1 METEELT
8 IGRVHHGR
16 NIRRTRIEKDM
27 NQEGLSELVHLSQPA
42 VSKYEKMK
50 VIDDEMLQRFARAL
64 NVPFDYLKTLEED
77 AQTVVFENNTVN
89 NSEQSAGGANISM
102 GIVKS
107 DTEDSI
113 NDSRV
118 NNFNPIDKIT
128 ELYERLLKEKDE
140 KYAAL
145 ERLCRIL
152 KKVCRNKRQINERN
166 RNMMKQMPYGI
177 TDFSRI
183 QKENYYYVDKTMFIE
198 KIEMQPP
205 YLFLIRPRR
214 FGKSLTLAMLEAYY
228 DVNHAEQF
236 DELFGQLY
244 IGQIRRSSTISFSSC
259 DLIFRK

>member
-89 NSEQSAGGANISM
+89 NSEQSVGGANISM

-145 ERLCRIL
+145 ERRLQ
-152 KKVCRNKRQINERN
+152 N
-166 RNMMKQMPYGI
+166 
-177 TDFSRI
+177 
-183 QKENYYYVDKTMFIE
+183 IE
-198 KIEMQPP
+198 K
-205 YLFLIRPRR
+205 
-214 FGKSLTLAMLEAYY
+214 SL
-228 DVNHAEQF
+228 Q
-236 DELFGQLY
+236 
-244 IGQIRRSSTISFSSC
+244 
-259 DLIFRK
+259 K

>member
-77 AQTVVFENNTVN
+77 AQTVVFENNTVK

-145 ERLCRIL
+145 ERRLQ
-152 KKVCRNKRQINERN
+152 N
-166 RNMMKQMPYGI
+166 
-177 TDFSRI
+177 
-183 QKENYYYVDKTMFIE
+183 IE
-198 KIEMQPP
+198 K
-205 YLFLIRPRR
+205 
-214 FGKSLTLAMLEAYY
+214 SL
-228 DVNHAEQF
+228 Q
-236 DELFGQLY
+236 
-244 IGQIRRSSTISFSSC
+244 
-259 DLIFRK
+259 K

>member
-89 NSEQSAGGANISM
+89 NSEQSAGGVNISM

-145 ERLCRIL
+145 ERRLQ
-152 KKVCRNKRQINERN
+152 N
-166 RNMMKQMPYGI
+166 
-177 TDFSRI
+177 
-183 QKENYYYVDKTMFIE
+183 IE
-198 KIEMQPP
+198 K
-205 YLFLIRPRR
+205 
-214 FGKSLTLAMLEAYY
+214 SL
-228 DVNHAEQF
+228 Q
-236 DELFGQLY
+236 
-244 IGQIRRSSTISFSSC
+244 
-259 DLIFRK
+259 K

>member
-89 NSEQSAGGANISM
+89 NSEQSAGVANISM

-145 ERLCRIL
+145 ERRLQ
-152 KKVCRNKRQINERN
+152 N
-166 RNMMKQMPYGI
+166 
-177 TDFSRI
+177 
-183 QKENYYYVDKTMFIE
+183 IE
-198 KIEMQPP
+198 K
-205 YLFLIRPRR
+205 
-214 FGKSLTLAMLEAYY
+214 SL
-228 DVNHAEQF
+228 Q
-236 DELFGQLY
+236 
-244 IGQIRRSSTISFSSC
+244 
-259 DLIFRK
+259 K

>member
-16 NIRRTRIEKDM
+16 NIRRTRIEKNM

-89 NSEQSAGGANISM
+89 NSGQSAGGANISM

-145 ERLCRIL
+145 ERRLQ
-152 KKVCRNKRQINERN
+152 N
-166 RNMMKQMPYGI
+166 
-177 TDFSRI
+177 
-183 QKENYYYVDKTMFIE
+183 IE
-198 KIEMQPP
+198 K
-205 YLFLIRPRR
+205 
-214 FGKSLTLAMLEAYY
+214 SL
-228 DVNHAEQF
+228 Q
-236 DELFGQLY
+236 
-244 IGQIRRSSTISFSSC
+244 
-259 DLIFRK
+259 K

>member
-16 NIRRTRIEKDM
+16 NIRRTRIEKNM

-77 AQTVVFENNTVN
+77 AQTVVFENNTVY

-145 ERLCRIL
+145 ERRLQ
-152 KKVCRNKRQINERN
+152 N
-166 RNMMKQMPYGI
+166 
-177 TDFSRI
+177 
-183 QKENYYYVDKTMFIE
+183 IE
-198 KIEMQPP
+198 K
-205 YLFLIRPRR
+205 
-214 FGKSLTLAMLEAYY
+214 SL
-228 DVNHAEQF
+228 Q
-236 DELFGQLY
+236 
-244 IGQIRRSSTISFSSC
+244 
-259 DLIFRK
+259 K

>member
-16 NIRRTRIEKDM
+16 NIRRTRIEKNM

-89 NSEQSAGGANISM
+89 DSEQNTGGAKIST

-107 DTEDSI
+107 DTEDTI
-113 NDSRV
+113 NDNRIS
-118 NNFNPIDKIT
+118 NFNPIDKIT

-145 ERLCRIL
+145 ERRLQ
-152 KKVCRNKRQINERN
+152 N
-166 RNMMKQMPYGI
+166 
-177 TDFSRI
+177 
-183 QKENYYYVDKTMFIE
+183 IE
-198 KIEMQPP
+198 K
-205 YLFLIRPRR
+205 
-214 FGKSLTLAMLEAYY
+214 SL
-228 DVNHAEQF
+228 Q
-236 DELFGQLY
+236 
-244 IGQIRRSSTISFSSC
+244 
-259 DLIFRK
+259 K

>member
-1 METEELT
+1 MT

-89 NSEQSAGGANISM
+89 NSVQSAGGANISM

-145 ERLCRIL
+145 ERRLQ
-152 KKVCRNKRQINERN
+152 N
-166 RNMMKQMPYGI
+166 
-177 TDFSRI
+177 
-183 QKENYYYVDKTMFIE
+183 IE
-198 KIEMQPP
+198 K
-205 YLFLIRPRR
+205 
-214 FGKSLTLAMLEAYY
+214 SL
-228 DVNHAEQF
+228 Q
-236 DELFGQLY
+236 
-244 IGQIRRSSTISFSSC
+244 
-259 DLIFRK
+259 K

>member
-64 NVPFDYLKTLEED
+64 NVPFDYLKT
-77 AQTVVFENNTVN
+77 VVFENNTVN

-145 ERLCRIL
+145 ERRLQ
-152 KKVCRNKRQINERN
+152 N
-166 RNMMKQMPYGI
+166 
-177 TDFSRI
+177 
-183 QKENYYYVDKTMFIE
+183 IE
-198 KIEMQPP
+198 K
-205 YLFLIRPRR
+205 
-214 FGKSLTLAMLEAYY
+214 SL
-228 DVNHAEQF
+228 Q
-236 DELFGQLY
+236 
-244 IGQIRRSSTISFSSC
+244 
-259 DLIFRK
+259 K

>member
-89 NSEQSAGGANISM
+89 NSEQSSGGANISM

-145 ERLCRIL
+145 ERRLQ
-152 KKVCRNKRQINERN
+152 N
-166 RNMMKQMPYGI
+166 
-177 TDFSRI
+177 
-183 QKENYYYVDKTMFIE
+183 IE
-198 KIEMQPP
+198 K
-205 YLFLIRPRR
+205 
-214 FGKSLTLAMLEAYY
+214 SL
-228 DVNHAEQF
+228 Q
-236 DELFGQLY
+236 
-244 IGQIRRSSTISFSSC
+244 
-259 DLIFRK
+259 K

>member
-1 METEELT
+1 LLFCFVALSCGKVRDNLTHYALFEVFILFYLSSCNIPFIHIITSIRFFRIFASSETFHLYICWILKRKKIKMETEELT

-16 NIRRTRIEKDM
+16 NIRRTRIEKNM

-145 ERLCRIL
+145 ERRLQ
-152 KKVCRNKRQINERN
+152 N
-166 RNMMKQMPYGI
+166 
-177 TDFSRI
+177 
-183 QKENYYYVDKTMFIE
+183 IE
-198 KIEMQPP
+198 K
-205 YLFLIRPRR
+205 
-214 FGKSLTLAMLEAYY
+214 SL
-228 DVNHAEQF
+228 Q
-236 DELFGQLY
+236 
-244 IGQIRRSSTISFSSC
+244 
-259 DLIFRK
+259 K